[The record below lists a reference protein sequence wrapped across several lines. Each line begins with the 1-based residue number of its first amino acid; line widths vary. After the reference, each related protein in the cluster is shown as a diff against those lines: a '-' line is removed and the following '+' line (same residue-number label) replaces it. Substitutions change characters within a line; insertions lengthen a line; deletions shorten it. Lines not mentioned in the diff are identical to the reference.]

1 MFEQTLISN
10 LLTSEAYCRKVVPY
24 VKEEYFSD
32 YGQKLVY
39 RLISNYV
46 AKYNSVPTKEALLIE
61 VEGVN
66 GIKEREYEEATKLIT
81 EVASKEPENNLDWL
95 IEKTETWC
103 QDRAV
108 YNAILE
114 AVSIIDGSNKEKDKG
129 ALPQILS
136 EALGVS
142 FDTTIGHDYFDNAQ
156 ERYEYYHRAEE
167 KIKFHIQWLN
177 QITNGGVPRKTLN
190 GILAPM
196 NAGKSLVLCDFAA
209 HYMRQGL
216 NVVYIS
222 MEMAEERITER
233 IEQNLMNM
241 TSNELRLLDKKAF
254 AKRLVDVKKRT
265 PGRLVVKEYP
275 TAGAHAGHFRHL
287 LNELAVKKKFKA
299 DVLIVDYL
307 GICLSQRVRGANA
320 NSYTIVKSISEEL
333 RGLCVEFNLIGW
345 TASQTTRAGI
355 GNSDI
360 EMSDV
365 SESIGIAATL
375 DFLLAYIR
383 TKELDAEKKA
393 MFKNIKSRYGSTV
406 DNLRAL
412 VGVDYDHMALYDL
425 EDGSTVDDDGYL
437 RKKVD
442 IDNDQALWDKSKNP
456 SKKDFGSIKF

>member
-1 MFEQTLISN
+1 MFEQTLIGN

-24 VKEEYFSD
+24 IKEEYFSD

-46 AKYNSVPTKEALLIE
+46 AKYNSLPTKEALLIE
-61 VEGVN
+61 VESVN
-66 GIKEREYEEATKLIT
+66 GIKEREYEEATKLIK
-81 EVASKEPENNLDWL
+81 EAAGKEPESNLEWL

-142 FDTTIGHDYFDNAQ
+142 FDTAIGHDYFDNAQ

-167 KIKFHIQWLN
+167 QIKFHIQWLN

-241 TSNELRLLDKKAF
+241 SSNELRLLDKKAF

-425 EDGSTVDDDGYL
+425 EDGSAVDDDGYL

-456 SKKDFGSIKF
+456 SKKDFGGIKF